1 MKINPLLQ
9 KIESLYK
16 RVKAKKNFHKKVKKG
31 DFISV
36 IYFDLEKEQINLQ
49 QFTGFCTDFK
59 SKGLNSKVAIHNS
72 VGQVIVT
79 QQFFL
84 YSESVLD
91 VAVLR
96 RK

>member
-9 KIESLYK
+9 KIETLYR
-16 RVKAKKNFHKKVKKG
+16 RVKAKKKFHINVKKG

-59 SKGLNSKVAIHNS
+59 SKGFNTKVEIHNS
-72 VGQVIVT
+72 VGQVVVT

-91 VAVLR
+91 VTVLR

>member
-9 KIESLYK
+9 RLESIYI
-16 RVKAKKNFHKKVKKG
+16 RSKAKKQFHKKLTKG
-31 DFISV
+31 DFISL

-49 QFTGFCTDFK
+49 QFTGFCTKFK
-59 SKGLNSKVAIHNS
+59 SKGLNTKFEMQNY
-72 VGQVIVT
+72 VGQVLVV

-84 YSESVLD
+84 YSQSVLD

-96 RK
+96 KK